1 MMIMMTTATIK
12 IMTTPATLTCRI
24 TADVTCLAVSGEL
37 LAAGSAEMILKVGA
51 GPYRHDHSRAITS
64 SHILL
69 SVQVVNTW
77 TFSETVLEGHQGPIL
92 SVALTGQGDC
102 VASAR

>member
-1 MMIMMTTATIK
+1 MI
-12 IMTTPATLTCRI
+12 TC
-24 TADVTCLAVSGEL
+24 
-37 LAAGSAEMILKVGA
+37 
-51 GPYRHDHSRAITS
+51 

-69 SVQVVNTW
+69 SVQVVNTS

-92 SVALTGQGDC
+92 SVAITGQGDC

>member
-1 MMIMMTTATIK
+1 MTTVRTSWW
-12 IMTTPATLTCRI
+12 
-24 TADVTCLAVSGEL
+24 VTS
-37 LAAGSAEMILKVGA
+37 SANVALKVGLD
-51 GPYRHDHSRAITS
+51 RTDMISRAITS

-69 SVQVVNTW
+69 SVQVVNTS